1 MTIRTALAALF
12 LLTGAAIAAPAPDP
26 SASEPVTS
34 EAGHLVGPAGDAKG
48 AVTRQQF
55 EARFETSAAQP
66 LAAGTAGRADRFAG
80 FDIAWPRDA
89 EEAKRLGG
97 NTVILLGA
105 LSQNASE
112 LPLAKVYL
120 ERPGGSPVVLRRL
133 GRVKRT
139 LPSSS
144 QAAKVFGPNLTEE
157 FYLVPVHAL
166 GSNVMLKCDFAKNRL
181 GFVLSH
187 SLSASRALPAM
198 PSPAVRPLAGA
209 VQAMVA
215 REFPGFGVTFTNGG
229 K

>member
-1 MTIRTALAALF
+1 MKIKAVLATL
-12 LLTGAAIAAPAPDP
+12 LLTTCMAVAAPAPEPATTDP
-26 SASEPVTS
+26 
-34 EAGHLVGPAGDAKG
+34 GHLVGPAGNAKG

-55 EARFETSAAQP
+55 ETRFETSAALP
-66 LAAGTAGRADRFAG
+66 LAGAVRADRFAA

-89 EEAKRLGG
+89 GEAKRLGG
-97 NTVILLGA
+97 NTVIVLGA
-105 LSQNASE
+105 LSQNGSE

-133 GRVKRT
+133 GRIKRT
-139 LPSSS
+139 LGPSS

-166 GSNVMLKCDFAKNRL
+166 GRNVMLKCDFAKNRL
-181 GFVLSH
+181 GFVLSQ
-187 SLSASRALPAM
+187 SLPAPSALPAM
-198 PSPAVRPLAGA
+198 QSPAVRPAPGA

-215 REFPGFGVTFTNGG
+215 REFPGFGIVLTDST

>member
-1 MTIRTALAALF
+1 MTLRAALAALF
-12 LLTGAAIAAPAPDP
+12 LLTGTAFAAPAPETTDP
-26 SASEPVTS
+26 
-34 EAGHLVGPAGDAKG
+34 GHLVSPTSGAKG

-55 EARFETSAAQP
+55 ERRFETSAALP
-66 LAAGTAGRADRFAG
+66 LAGRADRFAA

-89 EEAKRLGG
+89 VEAKRLGG
-97 NTVILLGA
+97 NTVIVLGA

-112 LPLAKVYL
+112 LPLARVYL
-120 ERPGGSPVVLRRL
+120 ERPGGSPVPLRRL
-133 GRVKRT
+133 GRVNRT
-139 LPSSS
+139 LGASS

-157 FYLVPVHAL
+157 FYLVPVRAL
-166 GSNVMLKCDFAKNRL
+166 GRNVMLKCDFAKNRL

-187 SLSASRALPAM
+187 SLSAPNTLPAGQ
-198 PSPAVRPLAGA
+198 SPAVRPAQGA

>member
-1 MTIRTALAALF
+1 MTMRAALAALF
-12 LLTGAAIAAPAPDP
+12 LLTGTAFAAPAP
-26 SASEPVTS
+26 EPTVA
-34 EAGHLVGPAGDAKG
+34 EPGHLVGPAGNAKG

-55 EARFETSAAQP
+55 ETRFETSAALP
-66 LAAGTAGRADRFAG
+66 LAGRADRFAA

>member
-1 MTIRTALAALF
+1 MTLRAALAALF
-12 LLTGAAIAAPAPDP
+12 LLTGTAFAAPAPEPITTDP
-26 SASEPVTS
+26 
-34 EAGHLVGPAGDAKG
+34 GHLVSPTSGAKG

-55 EARFETSAAQP
+55 ERRFETSAALP
-66 LAAGTAGRADRFAG
+66 LAGATRADRFAA

-89 EEAKRLGG
+89 VEAKRLGG
-97 NTVILLGA
+97 NTVIVLGA

-112 LPLAKVYL
+112 LPLARVYL
-120 ERPGGSPVVLRRL
+120 ERPGGSPVPLRRL

-139 LPSSS
+139 LGASS

-166 GSNVMLKCDFAKNRL
+166 GRNVMLRCDFAKNRM

-187 SLSASRALPAM
+187 SLSAPNTLPAGQ
-198 PSPAVRPLAGA
+198 SPAVRPAQGA

-215 REFPGFGVTFTNGG
+215 REFPGFGVTLTDGG